1 MSKFE
6 NLLNTLWE
14 DYNQPTPPAGTNPAA
29 GNTSLAPSPSP
40 TGANPTTAS
49 TTAPPGTPNSINNQ
63 QQNKSQPAQPPIDP
77 LKHPVGQ
84 DLVNA
89 KTTQQVADALKQK
102 GLQLTPIVNK

>member
-6 NLLNTLWE
+6 NIFNALLNEMDT
-14 DYNQPTPPAGTNPAA
+14 PAGMPNQQAAA
-29 GNTSLAPSPSP
+29 GTSLAPAVN
-40 TGANPTTAS
+40 ANTNSATPTT
-49 TTAPPGTPNSINNQ
+49 TPPGTPNTINNQ
-63 QQNKSQPAQPPIDP
+63 QNKAQPAQPPVDP

-102 GLQLTPIVNK
+102 GLQITPIVNK

>member
-6 NLLNTLWE
+6 NILNALLNEMDT
-14 DYNQPTPPAGTNPAA
+14 PAGMPNQQAVA
-29 GNTSLAPSPSP
+29 NTSPVPAVN
-40 TGANPTTAS
+40 ANTNSATPTT
-49 TTAPPGTPNSINNQ
+49 TPPGTPNSINTNQ
-63 QQNKSQPAQPPIDP
+63 QQNKSKPVQSAVDP

-102 GLQLTPIVNK
+102 GIQLTPITNK

>member
-6 NLLNTLWE
+6 NIFNALLNE
-14 DYNQPTPPAGTNPAA
+14 MDAPAGMPNQQAVASTSPAPAVNANTNSA
-29 GNTSLAPSPSP
+29 T
-40 TGANPTTAS
+40 PTT
-49 TTAPPGTPNSINNQ
+49 TPPGTPNTINNQ
-63 QQNKSQPAQPPIDP
+63 QNKAQPAQPPVDP

-102 GLQLTPIVNK
+102 GLQITPIVNK

>member
-6 NLLNTLWE
+6 NIFNALLNEMDT
-14 DYNQPTPPAGTNPAA
+14 PAGMPNQQAAA
-29 GNTSLAPSPSP
+29 GTTLAPAVNTNTNSA
-40 TGANPTTAS
+40 TPTT
-49 TTAPPGTPNSINNQ
+49 TPPGTPNSINTNQ
-63 QQNKSQPAQPPIDP
+63 QQNKSQPTQPPIDP

-102 GLQLTPIVNK
+102 GIQLTPIANK

>member
-6 NLLNTLWE
+6 TIFNSLLNEMDNPTGMP
-14 DYNQPTPPAGTNPAA
+14 NQQAAAGTTPAPA
-29 GNTSLAPSPSP
+29 VNANTNSATP
-40 TGANPTTAS
+40 S
-49 TTAPPGTPNSINNQ
+49 TTPPPGTPNNINNQ
-63 QQNKSQPAQPPIDP
+63 QNKAQPPVDP

-102 GLQLTPIVNK
+102 GLQITPIVNK

>member
-6 NLLNTLWE
+6 TIFNSLLNEMDNPTGMP
-14 DYNQPTPPAGTNPAA
+14 NQQVAAGTTPAPA
-29 GNTSLAPSPSP
+29 VNANTNSA
-40 TGANPTTAS
+40 TPTTP
-49 TTAPPGTPNSINNQ
+49 PPGTPNNINNQ
-63 QQNKSQPAQPPIDP
+63 QNKAQPAQPSVDP

-102 GLQLTPIVNK
+102 GLQITPIVNK